1 MSTATA
7 ASAAPVTAV
16 RSPDAI
22 DSPAGAATRAGVEL
36 VAWVAAPWALVA
48 WSWAAAVLVLA
59 VLVALPATFNV
70 PGDKRHAGHPVSGR
84 VRIGIELLLTGA
96 AVLGAWLAWPL
107 WAAAAVAVLAVA
119 FLGLGLPRWRWLLRS
134 TTSAR

>member
-1 MSTATA
+1 M
-7 ASAAPVTAV
+7 
-16 RSPDAI
+16 
-22 DSPAGAATRAGVEL
+22 
-36 VAWVAAPWALVA
+36 
-48 WSWAAAVLVLA
+48 

-134 TTSAR
+134 TSSAR